1 MSMNF
6 RVSGQG
12 IEVTNALN
20 EYTLKKFSN
29 IEKHFNN
36 IVSLNVTL
44 KKAEGEKHR
53 VSADIH
59 LAPKKYFHADVKEED
74 MYQAID
80 QLSKVV
86 TSAVDKHHHK
96 KIARNLNNPD
106 QLI

>member
-6 RVSGQG
+6 HISGQG
-12 IEVTNALN
+12 IEVTHALN

-29 IEKHFNN
+29 IEKHFHN

-44 KKAEGEKHR
+44 KKSEGTKHC

-80 QLSKVV
+80 QLSKVI

-96 KIARNLNNPD
+96 KISRNTDHKD

>member
-6 RVSGQG
+6 NVSGQG
-12 IEVTNALN
+12 IKVTEALN
-20 EYTLKKFSN
+20 EYALKKFSN

-44 KKAEGEKHR
+44 KRPEGEQHH
-53 VSADIH
+53 VTADIH
-59 LAPKKYFHADVKEED
+59 LAPKKYFHADVKEAD
-74 MYQAID
+74 MYVAID

-86 TSAVDKHHHK
+86 KGAVDKHHHK
-96 KIARNLNNPD
+96 KVERNIRDED